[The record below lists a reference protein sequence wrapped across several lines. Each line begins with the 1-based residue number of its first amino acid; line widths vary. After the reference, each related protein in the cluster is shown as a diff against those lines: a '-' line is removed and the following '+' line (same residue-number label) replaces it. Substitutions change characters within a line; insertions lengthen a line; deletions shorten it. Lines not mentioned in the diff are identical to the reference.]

1 MTAMTEHSSQLLG
14 GALDVSR
21 ETMQKLSSF
30 ERIFDQWSRKI
41 NLVAA
46 STTNQV
52 WERHIADSA
61 QLMLLKPEMK
71 TVVDLG
77 SGGGFPGIV
86 LAILLDQLEGSR
98 VDLVESNRKKTAFLQ
113 AVRANCARRAHVHAK
128 RIEDA
133 LPTIATPEY
142 VTARALASLSKLF
155 ELAELHL
162 TDGAVGLFH
171 KGRGFNLE
179 LEESRAN
186 WQFDLI
192 THQSEIDADSVI
204 LEIRNLR
211 RISN

>member
-1 MTAMTEHSSQLLG
+1 MIAQSSQLLG

-21 ETMQKLSSF
+21 ETMQKLATF
-30 ERIFDQWSRKI
+30 ERVFHQWSKKI

-46 STTNQV
+46 STTDQV

-61 QLMLLKPEMK
+61 QLMLLKPGMK
-71 TVVDLG
+71 TIIDLG

-86 LAILLDQLEGSR
+86 LAILLDDVEGSR

-113 AVRANCARRAHVHAK
+113 AARTSCAPSAHIHAK
-128 RIEDA
+128 RIEEA
-133 LPTIATPEY
+133 LPAIATPEF

-155 ELAELHL
+155 ELAESHL
-162 TDGAVGLFH
+162 TNGAVGLFH
-171 KGRGFNLE
+171 KGRGFKLE

-186 WQFDLI
+186 WQFGLI

-211 RISN
+211 RISS